1 MVGAGETGFWVVG
14 TVATE
19 FSTGFA
25 AAVGMMA
32 LVREFGEFGLGET
45 GDE

>member
-25 AAVGMMA
+25 AAVGMMDVGA
-32 LVREFGEFGLGET
+32 RVCRIWFGRDGG
-45 GDE
+45 